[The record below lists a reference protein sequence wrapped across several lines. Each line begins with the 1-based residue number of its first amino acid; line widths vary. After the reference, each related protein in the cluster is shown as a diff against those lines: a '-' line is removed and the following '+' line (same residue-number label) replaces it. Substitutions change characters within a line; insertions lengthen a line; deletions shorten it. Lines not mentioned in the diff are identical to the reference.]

1 MVPSVRHEVRTL
13 TTDYLGSNPWGSQQS
28 ASTHSLDGL
37 FFKLDLESK
46 LIEYFLPWE

>member
-1 MVPSVRHEVRTL
+1 MVHRVGHEARTL
-13 TTDYLGSNPWGSQQS
+13 TTGYLGSNPWGSQQS

-37 FFKLDLESK
+37 FFKLDLESN